1 MKKLPA
7 LLLVLAMTLTA
18 CSIRPAT
25 EEKPSGAVPTYTYNT
40 YATALG
46 TNWNPHTRESN
57 ADGEILDYIT
67 SPFVSMS
74 VLDSENGVYQ
84 WVYEMALSINDVTG
98 QHPEDLRKYAVELP
112 QEQTPEETLAGY
124 VFEIALN
131 PAARWQNGEPITADD
146 YIYSMEQLLSPQMKN
161 YRANLYISGES
172 AVAGGHDYYY
182 SDGSVPFD
190 TVGLYKVDDHTIR
203 YVTQSYIDLN
213 YFLTSC
219 TSNWLVYEPLY
230 EAGKDTSGELVTT
243 NYGTSVATTMAYGP
257 YKLTS
262 VQTDR
267 QMVFLQN
274 ENWYGYEHAEDG
286 TLVSFTDYLVDGQP
300 RQRYQT
306 TKIVIDV
313 MDESAAKQ
321 AFLKGALSVWSPSAE
336 ELVSYA
342 LSDRLYRAD
351 ETYTVSLF
359 FNTNVDA
366 LKEMDRSKGNT
377 NCVVLSHPDFRK
389 ALSLAVDREEFAGA
403 TPGYKP
409 VYALM
414 NDLYFYDVYNDPT
427 SSYRGSDAAMQA
439 ICELYGVSYGEGM
452 AYATLR
458 EAYDSISGYNLTEA
472 KELMQSA
479 CEELTATGLY
489 RPGENIHIRIG
500 WAKGALTAADTN
512 QAALLGKYLNAAADG
527 SGFGTITLEPI
538 GNINDR
544 YDDVPAGEYAIG
556 YGAWGGAA
564 FYPFRNLQVYCD
576 TDQYEINE
584 AACWDPA
591 TETLTLNVDGA
602 EVTKTWKDWSGA
614 LIGTGDYASAD
625 NELKLEITA
634 QLERRFLEKY
644 YRIPLAATTVC
655 ELLSYKASYYT
666 DEYNIMYGFGGLEL
680 MNYHYS
686 DEEWNSFVASQGG
699 ALSYE

>member
-25 EEKPSGAVPTYTYNT
+25 EEKPSGAVATYTYNT

-203 YVTQSYIDLN
+203 YVTRSYIDLN

-286 TLVSFTDYLVDGQP
+286 TLVSYTDYLVDGQP

-489 RPGENIHIRIG
+489 DPGEDIHIRIG

-527 SGFGTITLEPI
+527 SSFGTITLEPI

-591 TETLTLNVDGA
+591 AETLTLNVDGA